1 MRRFSEEMDGLFEDF
16 GFGSRGL
23 RRASQ
28 KTLPRFRSSMRPE
41 PVDGIV

>member
-23 RRASQ
+23 TPSFSEDVAA
-28 KTLPRFRSSMRPE
+28 F
-41 PVDGIV
+41 